1 MDLINENLRMRILEK
16 IEKNASEE
24 FKLVRKEIIDKYK
37 KQLKII
43 RTIKNCL
50 KKSKKK
56 KEKKEFRKDL
66 EVPC

>member
-43 RTIKNCL
+43 RTNKNCL

>member
-37 KQLKII
+37 K
-43 RTIKNCL
+43 
-50 KKSKKK
+50 
-56 KEKKEFRKDL
+56 
-66 EVPC
+66 

>member
-1 MDLINENLRMRILEK
+1 MRLLEK
-16 IEKNASEE
+16 IEESASEE
-24 FKLVRKEIIDKYK
+24 LIVKKEIIDSNE

-50 KKSKKK
+50 KKDKKK